1 MLASEIQAG
10 DEFHDTEDS
19 VVWTALQDV
28 QQYNI
33 TKVYT
38 LVEWAVDGGQSE
50 RIFVG
55 DREMPGLVR
64 PSLEV

>member
-1 MLASEIQAG
+1 MFASEIQAG
-10 DEFHDTEDS
+10 DEFHDAEDN

-28 QQYNI
+28 QQYSI

-38 LVEWAVDGGQSE
+38 LVEWALDGGQSE